1 MPKIADENGLETWL
15 KDKSP
20 EFACVLAARAALR
33 VAPLLVEALH
43 EDTTARRA
51 AIVLPGFRV
60 LAAANFASAWPTRT
74 AEIRDDARAAARE
87 ASGAI
92 SETSNDAQLNIV
104 EHQEISECLPFGY
117 IDNIEADARA
127 LGVAERA
134 VDASTHAVQAA
145 IDTVDAANGIA
156 GPDAG
161 CEAAIRAAAAAH
173 IAVDAAHGYPG
184 LLDAMEGDFDDAADV
199 ATHVAEFWNT
209 VERDAELL
217 ETSPAPAPHDGADHS
232 RVKQVLFQTSKG
244 ERNESAELVADLS
257 KRTLWLDDMPIWAG
271 RKWADLKDKLP
282 EDEGWRVW
290 IDWYEARLAGR
301 STNEAQE
308 FARVTI
314 PKEDWEQGP
323 AHVNAIIAK
332 RIEAQ
337 PDPLVAALTQSL
349 EEVDTVSPL
358 INLSQY
364 ANRIRDAL
372 PADPYQAVGATKEM
386 LEATMKTI
394 LHKRG
399 HEESGKI
406 SFPKLTKLCY
416 SKLGLES
423 HARPATEGEQYL
435 RKIASNAKK
444 MIEAVNELRNRAG
457 TGHGRVVGREP
468 VLTAADASL
477 VACAGMVLATWL
489 ARKAGDA

>member
-1 MPKIADENGLETWL
+1 MTPIFSSNGVSG
-15 KDKSP
+15 K
-20 EFACVLAARAALR
+20 
-33 VAPLLVEALH
+33 
-43 EDTTARRA
+43 
-51 AIVLPGFRV
+51 PGAV
-60 LAAANFASAWPTRT
+60 
-74 AEIRDDARAAARE
+74 
-87 ASGAI
+87 
-92 SETSNDAQLNIV
+92 Q
-104 EHQEISECLPFGY
+104 PFGY

-134 VDASTHAVQAA
+134 VNASTDAIRAV

-156 GPDAG
+156 GPDAA
-161 CEAAIRAAAAAH
+161 CEAAIQAAGAAH
-173 IAVDAAHGYPG
+173 MAVDGAHGHPG
-184 LLDAMEGDFDDAADV
+184 HLDALEGDFDDAADV
-199 ATHVAEFWNT
+199 ATHVAEFWNA

-217 ETSPAPAPHDGADHS
+217 ETSK
-232 RVKQVLFQTSKG
+232 R
-244 ERNESAELVADLS
+244 ERDESTELVADLS
-257 KRTLWLDDMPIWAG
+257 ERTIWLDDMPIWAG

-301 STNEAQE
+301 SANEAQE

-349 EEVDTVSPL
+349 EELDAVSQV
-358 INLSQY
+358 IDLSQY

-372 PADPYQAVGATKEM
+372 PADPYQAVGTTKEM

-394 LHKRG
+394 LHSRG
-399 HEESGKI
+399 HEESGTI
-406 SFPKLTKLCY
+406 SFPELTKLCF
-416 SKLGLES
+416 SELGLASEAS
-423 HARPATEGEQYL
+423 PATVGERYL

-444 MIEAVNELRNRAG
+444 MIEAANELRNRAG
-457 TGHGRVVGREP
+457 TGHGRVVGKEP

-477 VACAGMVLATWL
+477 VACTGMVLAAWL
-489 ARKAGDA
+489 ARNAGDA